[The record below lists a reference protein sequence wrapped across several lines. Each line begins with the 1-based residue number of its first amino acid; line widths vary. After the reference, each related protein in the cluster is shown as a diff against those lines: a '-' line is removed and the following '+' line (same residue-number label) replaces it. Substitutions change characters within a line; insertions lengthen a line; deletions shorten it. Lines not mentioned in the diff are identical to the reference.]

1 MRSSDWGADV
11 CSSDRLAVIGVVHL
25 GAVERDGR
33 DATRIDVGQDYRLG
47 HFEELLLLLL
57 PVWFTFLE
65 EGGGTLPALPARA
78 DIGDAASGIAPQIGR
93 DVAGHP
99 AHQRLA
105 GLERI
110 GAVQQD
116 GIHDPFRS
124 EEHTSELQSI
134 MRISYAV

>member
-47 HFEELLLLLL
+47 HLEELLLLLL

-65 EGGGTLPALPARA
+65 EGGGTIPALPARA
-78 DIGDAASGIAPQIGR
+78 ELSDDASGTAPQRRR
-93 DVAGHP
+93 DGAGHP
-99 AHQRLA
+99 AQQRLA
-105 GLERI
+105 AIERI

-116 GIHDPFRS
+116 GIQDPFPRS
-124 EEHTSELQSI
+124 TQFILPP
-134 MRISYAV
+134 

>member
-11 CSSDRLAVIGVVHL
+11 CSSDRLAVIGVVPL

-65 EGGGTLPALPARA
+65 EGGGTLPALDRTSVVE
-78 DIGDAASGIAPQIGR
+78 GKRLSVRVERGGRRIA
-93 DVAGHP
+93 
-99 AHQRLA
+99 
-105 GLERI
+105 
-110 GAVQQD
+110 
-116 GIHDPFRS
+116 
-124 EEHTSELQSI
+124 HTSK
-134 MRISYAV
+134 